1 MNNNNTQVGGT
12 HYTQCSIQPID
23 YIHANN
29 LNFDEGSIVKYVTRH
44 RNKNRAE
51 DILKAIQ
58 YCTFILSHDYFFSKE
73 DIKRELSS
81 LTTD

>member
-12 HYTQCSIQPID
+12 HYTQCSIQPIE

-44 RNKNRAE
+44 RNKNKDE
-51 DILKAIQ
+51 DIKKIIQ
-58 YCTFILSHDYFFSKE
+58 YATFILSNDYNFTKE
-73 DIKRELSS
+73 DIKTFLSS
-81 LTTD
+81 LTP